1 MRLGKAVDCTG
12 NASPPLPLL
21 TFLRYLAKPEFFM
34 ECTMQPLDDLRIA
47 SIDEL
52 IPPVTLL
59 ERHPLTTSAAATIN
73 TAREGIHAILHG
85 TDDRLLVVV
94 GPCSIHDVD
103 AAREYATR
111 LRPLTERYRKQL
123 LIVMRVYF
131 EKPRTTV
138 GWKGL
143 LNDPFLDGSF
153 AINEGLSIGRKL
165 LLDLAELGIPTA
177 VEYLDVIS
185 PQYIADLVSWGAIG
199 ARTSESQIHRQLA
212 SGLSCPIGFKN
223 ATNGDVQI
231 AVDAIVSARC
241 AHSFLGATK
250 SGHAAIVSTRGN
262 GDCHLILR
270 GGSNGPN
277 YDAAH
282 VKAAVA
288 SLAAAHVPQNVM
300 IDCSHANSNKQ
311 YLQQMTVATSVAA
324 QIAAGDR
331 HIIGLMAESN
341 LVEGAQKLEAGK
353 PLTYGQSITDPCIGW
368 EDTEKMLALLA
379 DAVME
384 RQKKIPL

>member
-1 MRLGKAVDCTG
+1 
-12 NASPPLPLL
+12 
-21 TFLRYLAKPEFFM
+21 M

-47 SIDEL
+47 AIEEL
-52 IPPVTLL
+52 IPPFALL
-59 ERHPLTTSAAATIN
+59 ERHPLTESAATTVDA
-73 TAREGIHAILHG
+73 AREVIHGILDG
-85 TDDRLLVVV
+85 TDDRLLVVI

-103 AAREYATR
+103 AAHEYAAR
-111 LRPLTERYRKQL
+111 LRPLSERYREQL

-131 EKPRTTV
+131 EKPRTTM

-143 LNDPFLDGSF
+143 LNDPYLDGSF
-153 AINEGLSIGRKL
+153 AINEGLAIGRKL
-165 LLDLAELGIPTA
+165 LLDLAEAGIPAA
-177 VEYLDVIS
+177 VEYLDVII

-199 ARTSESQIHRQLA
+199 ARTTESQIHRQLA

-223 ATNGDVQI
+223 GTNGDVQI

-250 SGHAAIVSTRGN
+250 SGHAAIVTTHGN
-262 GDCHLILR
+262 KDCHLILR
-270 GGSNGPN
+270 GGNKGPN

-288 SLAAAHVPQNVM
+288 TLAAAHVPQNVM
-300 IDCSHANSNKQ
+300 VDCSHANSNKQ
-311 YLQQMTVATSVAA
+311 HLRQMTVAASVAA
-324 QIAAGDR
+324 QIAAGNR

-353 PLTYGQSITDPCIGW
+353 PLVYGQSITDPCIGW
-368 EDTEKMLALLA
+368 DDTEKMLALLA
-379 DAVME
+379 DAVAE
-384 RQKKIPL
+384 RQRKAPQ

>member
-1 MRLGKAVDCTG
+1 
-12 NASPPLPLL
+12 
-21 TFLRYLAKPEFFM
+21 
-34 ECTMQPLDDLRIA
+34 MQPLDDLRIA

-73 TAREGIHAILHG
+73 TAREGIHTVLYG

-199 ARTSESQIHRQLA
+199 ARTTESQIHRQLA

-262 GDCHLILR
+262 EDCHLILR

-288 SLAAAHVPQNVM
+288 TLAAAHVPQNVM

>member
-1 MRLGKAVDCTG
+1 
-12 NASPPLPLL
+12 
-21 TFLRYLAKPEFFM
+21 M

-85 TDDRLLVVV
+85 TDERLLVVV

-199 ARTSESQIHRQLA
+199 ARTTESQIHRQLA

-288 SLAAAHVPQNVM
+288 TLAAAHVPQNVM

>member
-1 MRLGKAVDCTG
+1 MPNNNKK
-12 NASPPLPLL
+12 S
-21 TFLRYLAKPEFFM
+21 
-34 ECTMQPLDDLRIA
+34 
-47 SIDEL
+47 L
-52 IPPVTLL
+52 IPNL
-59 ERHPLTTSAAATIN
+59 
-73 TAREGIHAILHG
+73 
-85 TDDRLLVVV
+85 
-94 GPCSIHDVD
+94 
-103 AAREYATR
+103 
-111 LRPLTERYRKQL
+111 
-123 LIVMRVYF
+123 
-131 EKPRTTV
+131 
-138 GWKGL
+138 
-143 LNDPFLDGSF
+143 
-153 AINEGLSIGRKL
+153 
-165 LLDLAELGIPTA
+165 A

-199 ARTSESQIHRQLA
+199 ARTTESQIHRQLA

-262 GDCHLILR
+262 EDCHLILR

-288 SLAAAHVPQNVM
+288 TLAAAHVPQNVM